1 MILRAVAVR
10 RAGQWP
16 KLEMRD
22 EVAFDHDQ
30 RYRRRM
36 RFTATGGADVLLD
49 LAEAVQARD
58 GDAYELAE
66 GGFIRVRAVAEPLL
80 EVTAKDADTLT
91 VLAWHIGNRHLAAQF
106 LPGRM
111 RLLDDHVIAAMLTQ
125 LGGTV
130 VRLNAPFDPESGA
143 YHHG

>member
-1 MILRAVAVR
+1 LTLRAVAVR
-10 RAGQWP
+10 RAGHWP
-16 KLEMRD
+16 VAEMRD

-36 RFTATGGADVLLD
+36 RFTAIGDADVLLD
-49 LAEAVQARD
+49 LPEAMQVRD

-66 GGFIRVRAVAEPLL
+66 GGFIRVRAVAETLL
-80 EVTAKDADTLT
+80 EVTAKDADSLA

-106 LPGRM
+106 LPGRF
-111 RLLDDHVIAAMLTQ
+111 RLLDDHVIAAMLIQ
-125 LGGTV
+125 LGGEVAYVT
-130 VRLNAPFDPESGA
+130 APFDPESGA